1 MTHCTERSV
10 YRGAKGSVSP
20 AVRTNDLAL
29 NQANDTLPVH
39 RANEV
44 MGFSAKAL
52 KLLID
57 LVVDEKQGWK

>member
-1 MTHCTERSV
+1 M
-10 YRGAKGSVSP
+10 
-20 AVRTNDLAL
+20 VRTSDLSL
-29 NQANDTLPVH
+29 NEANDTLPVH

-57 LVVDEKQGWK
+57 PVIDEKQGWK